1 MEVIATSVKLY
12 TIGCPQCK
20 VLERKLGDAKIRYD
34 TETDVEEMK
43 KMGISTLPILEV
55 DGERLTFAKAIEW
68 VREREKR

>member
-1 MEVIATSVKLY
+1 MEVISTSVKLY

-20 VLERKLGDAKIRYD
+20 VLERKLGDAKISYD